1 MALNERD
8 RREIRL
14 YLLGL
19 FESEPGAERVEER
32 MLTDE
37 DYFEELTVAEDELID
52 QYLSGALNPDERRA
66 FEQNFLCSPEHEARL
81 NFARTFNSYVE
92 EAVKAERPATDRG
105 LKSFFRHLLAS
116 PVRAAAATALALA
129 CCLLLTWWGYSRL
142 GSNSDIDR
150 GLAALQSAYS
160 NRRPVEARISDF
172 RYAPWYVTRGDA
184 EAEADRISRDRA
196 ERLLLDAAQEHPGAA
211 ADHALGKLY
220 LAGHDYDQAIALFE
234 KAAAA
239 DERNAR
245 LHNDLGVALFEKG
258 KGTPPGD
265 ADGKDIEALARSV
278 EQFNRALE
286 LDGSFSEARFNLALA
301 YQDIMLPRQAEEA
314 WKEYLKRDPTSPWAD
329 EARRNLKLLEEA
341 KGSASLDEGRAVRSY
356 LDARESGD
364 EDAAWKAV
372 SQSYTSAGNT
382 IANRLVDSLLGI
394 ETADAS
400 VEPGAALPLLSYLA
414 GLESARAGDRYT
426 SDVVRQYERTPAG
439 LRPQLAEARRR
450 MRAGYDLFT
459 QLKFADAIKEYEAA
473 KQEYGRAH
481 NAAGVLFAEYRL
493 AHCYVFLPDLAKAEP
508 AFERLRKTAEA
519 RGYRWLSARCLYG
532 LAHVGAI
539 NSEYSKAIDYSSG
552 ALAAFE
558 RAGDVDGMMRSL
570 TQLADLNQALNRV
583 GRSLGYL
590 RRELALARERPTQ
603 PRERWGL
610 LTNVAFT
617 LSSMRLNTAALYY
630 HREALDLALEMDE
643 PLRVSRSYGYV
654 GAACAAVKLYGEAVA
669 NATHAFD
676 MGAGIGEGTG
686 GLEIMAN
693 ASQQLGDIFR
703 QSGECGKAVEAY
715 DRSIDLYG
723 RLNFDYYNYAAHKGK
738 LLCLLSGASAPAAGD
753 ELRTVLA
760 LFERYR
766 PKITAESQR
775 LSFFG
780 KEQGVY
786 DLAVRYEHAGAGDP
800 VRAFEYSEESRARAL
815 LDATQGGAEV
825 LKKAYGPDVNL
836 PAAASPMTL
845 AQVQAGM
852 PDGAQILQYAVLD
865 DRLLIWLV
873 TKSDFRTEEVGV
885 GAEALTEKV
894 RDYLA
899 SVSRP
904 PAGEGDGGQARL
916 AQELYRV
923 LIAPVEQRLDR
934 TKYLCVVPD
943 KVLHYLPFA
952 ALVAPATG
960 RYLVEDYENGVAPS
974 STIFVGMSASPRAK
988 GVAPDER
995 LLSVG
1000 DPAFSRDTFPS
1011 LPDLPAAAREASGV
1025 SAFYKSR
1032 RVLLRGEAT
1041 EASVKTEL
1049 TKADVAHLAMHY
1061 VTDESSEMLSG
1072 FPLAAGRDGAT
1083 GTAESRGFLQA
1094 YEIYGMKL
1102 ERTRLVVL
1110 SACRTGIEQ
1119 QYDGEGA
1126 VGAARPFL
1134 VAGVPVV
1141 VASLWPV
1148 ETEASAE
1155 LMTNF
1160 HEHRRRESLP
1170 AARALGRAQTE
1181 MARGADVRYRS
1192 PFYWAAF
1199 VAVGGT

>member
-1 MALNERD
+1 
-8 RREIRL
+8 
-14 YLLGL
+14 
-19 FESEPGAERVEER
+19 
-32 MLTDE
+32 
-37 DYFEELTVAEDELID
+37 
-52 QYLSGALNPDERRA
+52 
-66 FEQNFLCSPEHEARL
+66 
-81 NFARTFNSYVE
+81 
-92 EAVKAERPATDRG
+92 VKAEGPAAGLR
-105 LKSFFRHLLAS
+105 LKSFLQHLLAT
-116 PVRAAAATALALA
+116 PARAAAAAALALT
-129 CCLLLTWWGYSRL
+129 CCLLLAWWGYARL
-142 GSNSDIDR
+142 GANSDIDR
-150 GLAALQSAYS
+150 GLAALQSAYP
-160 NRRPVEARISDF
+160 NKRPVEARISGF
-172 RYAPWYVTRGDA
+172 RYIPWYVTRDGAPSETDKP
-184 EAEADRISRDRA
+184 SHDRA
-196 ERLLLDAAQEHPGAA
+196 ERLLLDAAQEHPGPA

-239 DERNAR
+239 DEQNAR
-245 LHNDLGVALFEKG
+245 LHNDLGVALLEKG
-258 KGTPPGD
+258 RSTPPGD
-265 ADGKDIEALARSV
+265 VAGKDIEALARSV

-286 LDGSFSEARFNLALA
+286 LDGSLSEARFNLALA
-301 YQDIMLPRQAEEA
+301 YQYMMLPRQAEEI
-314 WKEYLKRDPTSPWAD
+314 WKEYLKRDPSSHWAD
-329 EARRNLKLLEEA
+329 EARHNLKLLEDA
-341 KGSASLDEGRAVRSY
+341 KGSAYLVEDRAVQSL
-356 LDARESGD
+356 LDARNSGD
-364 EDAAWKAV
+364 EDAVWKVV

-382 IANRLVDSLLGI
+382 VTNRLVDSLLGVD
-394 ETADAS
+394 TAEAS

-414 GLESARAGDRYT
+414 GLESTRAGDRYT
-426 SDVVRQYERTPAG
+426 SDVVRQYERTPPG
-439 LRPQLAEARRR
+439 LRPQLVEARRR

-473 KQEYGRAH
+473 KQGYGRAR
-481 NAAGVLFAEYRL
+481 NAAGLLFAEYRL
-493 AHCYVFLPDLAKAEP
+493 AHCYVFLPDLTKA
-508 AFERLRKTAEA
+508 ALGFARLRKTADA

-558 RAGDVDGMMRSL
+558 RADDVDGMMRSF
-570 TQLADLNQALNRV
+570 TQLADLNQAVNRV

-603 PRERWGL
+603 PKERWGL
-610 LTNVAFT
+610 LTNMAFT

-630 HREALDLALEMDE
+630 HREALDLAQEMRE
-643 PLRVSRSYGYV
+643 PLRISRSYSYV
-654 GAACAAVKLYGEAVA
+654 GLACAAMKMYAEAVA
-669 NATHAFD
+669 NATRASEA
-676 MGAGIGEGTG
+676 GAAMAEGTG

-715 DRSIDLYG
+715 DRSINLYG
-723 RLNFDYYNYAAHKGK
+723 RLKFDYYSYAAHKGK
-738 LLCLLSGASAPAAGD
+738 LLCLLSEAGGPAADD

-786 DLAVRYEHAGAGDP
+786 DLAVRYEHASAGDS

-815 LDATQGGAEV
+815 LDATRGGAEV

-836 PAAASPMTL
+836 PTAANPMTL
-845 AQVQAGM
+845 AQVQSSM
-852 PDGAQILQYAVLD
+852 PEGAQIIQYAVLE

-873 TKSDFRTEEVGV
+873 TKSDFRSEEVSV

-894 RDYLA
+894 RSYLA

-904 PAGEGDGGQARL
+904 PTGEGDGGQPRL
-916 AQELYRV
+916 AQELYKI

-952 ALVAPATG
+952 ALVAPETG
-960 RYLVEDYENGVAPS
+960 RYLMEDYDNGVAPS

-988 GVAPDER
+988 DVAPDER

-1000 DPAFSRDTFPS
+1000 DPAFSRGAFPS
-1011 LPDLPAAAREASGV
+1011 LPDLPAAAREASAV
-1025 SAFYKSR
+1025 SAYYKSR
-1032 RVLLRGEAT
+1032 RILRRGEAT
-1041 EASVKTEL
+1041 EALVKTEL

-1072 FPLAAGRDGAT
+1072 FPLAMGGDSAA

-1102 ERTRLVVL
+1102 ARTRLVVL

-1126 VGAARPFL
+1126 VSAARPFL

-1148 ETEASAE
+1148 DTEASAE
-1155 LMTNF
+1155 LMANF
-1160 HEHRRRESLP
+1160 HEHRRREFLP
-1170 AARALGRAQTE
+1170 AARALGRAQAE
-1181 MARGADVRYRS
+1181 MAHGADARYRS